1 MKYIAYYRV
10 STKKQGESGL
20 GLKAQ
25 KQSVESYLSPEAID
39 REFIEVESGTSKGY
53 RPKLQEAIQLCNKY
67 DATLVIAKLDRL
79 ARNVSF
85 VSSLMDSKV
94 KFLAVDNP
102 HATPLTIHILSAVAQ
117 DEAQRISTRIK
128 EGLAQSKKQLGNPH
142 HLTQEARLKGVESIK
157 HKARNNPNNRTA
169 LAFVKMM
176 NYKEMKL
183 REIAQHLNENGFKTS
198 RGKSFTTTHIIRIKQ
213 KIEKGTRIKEGL
225 AQATKQ

>member
-10 STKKQGESGL
+10 STKRQGESGL

-25 KQSVESYLSPEAID
+25 KESVENYLSPELID
-39 REFIEVESGTSKGY
+39 AEFTEIESGTAKGY
-53 RPKLQEAIQLCNKY
+53 RPKLIEAIQLCKKH

-85 VSSLMDSKV
+85 ISSLMDSKV

-102 HATPLTIHILSAVAQ
+102 HANPLTIHILSAVAQ

-128 EGLAQSKKQLGNPH
+128 EGLGQSEKQLGTPDN
-142 HLTQEARLKGVESIK
+142 LSYEDRMKGIEMIK
-157 HKARNNPNNRTA
+157 HKARNNPHNQRA

-176 NYKEMKL
+176 DYKNLKL
-183 REIAQHLNENGFKTS
+183 REIAEALNSNGFKTS
-198 RGKSFTTTHIIRIKQ
+198 TGKSFTTTHIIRIK
-213 KIEKGTRIKEGL
+213 KKLESL
-225 AQATKQ
+225 

>member
-10 STKKQGESGL
+10 STKRQGESGL

-25 KQSVESYLSPEAID
+25 KQSVETYLSPEAID
-39 REFIEVESGTSKGY
+39 KEFIEIESGTNKRY
-53 RPKLQEAIQLCNKY
+53 RPKLQEAIQLCIKY

-79 ARNVSF
+79 ARNVAF

-128 EGLAQSKKQLGNPH
+128 EGLAQSKKQLGNPQ
-142 HLTQEARLKGVESIK
+142 HLTNEARLKGIESIK
-157 HKARNNPNNRTA
+157 HKALNNPNNRTA
-169 LAFVKMM
+169 LAYVKMM
-176 NYKEMKL
+176 DYKNMKL
-183 REIAQHLNENGFKTS
+183 REIAEALNSNGFTTS
-198 RGKSFTTTHIIRIKQ
+198 KGKKISTTQVIRIKN
-213 KIEKGTRIKEGL
+213 KISQI
-225 AQATKQ
+225 A

>member
-1 MKYIAYYRV
+1 MKFIAYYRV
-10 STKKQGESGL
+10 STKRQGESGL

-25 KQSVESYLSPEAID
+25 KQSVETYLSPEAID
-39 REFIEVESGTSKGY
+39 KEYIEVESGTNKGY
-53 RPKLQEAIQLCNKY
+53 RPKLQEAIQLCVKH

-79 ARNVSF
+79 ARNVAF

-128 EGLAQSKKQLGNPH
+128 EGLAQSKKKLGNPQ
-142 HLTQEARLKGVESIK
+142 HLTDEARLKGTESIK
-157 HKARNNPNNRTA
+157 HKALNNSNNRTA

-176 NYKEMKL
+176 DYKNMKL
-183 REIAQHLNENGFKTS
+183 REIAEHLNENGFQTSKGKTFS
-198 RGKSFTTTHIIRIKQ
+198 TTHIIRIKK
-213 KIEKGTRIKEGL
+213 KIEDSECI
-225 AQATKQ
+225 

>member
-10 STKKQGESGL
+10 STKRQGESGL

-25 KQSVESYLSPEAID
+25 KQSVESYLSPELID
-39 REFIEVESGTSKGY
+39 AEFIEVESGTAKGY
-53 RPKLQEAIQLCNKY
+53 RPKLAEAIQLCQKH

-128 EGLAQSKKQLGNPH
+128 EGLAQSKKTLGNPQ
-142 HLTQEARLKGVESIK
+142 HLTDKARLK
-157 HKARNNPNNRTA
+157 
-169 LAFVKMM
+169 AFVKMM
-176 NYKEMKL
+176 DYKNLKL
-183 REIAQHLNENGFKTS
+183 REIAEALNSNGFKTS
-198 RGKSFTTTHIIRIKQ
+198 KGKTFTTTHIIRIK
-213 KIEKGTRIKEGL
+213 KKLESH
-225 AQATKQ
+225 